1 MNKPIAIIMLLII
14 LYVSFFIVAANIQLA
29 KSEFTGEITI
39 NADGSVTPANSPVTI
54 TGNIYTLT
62 GNIDGSVFLARSN
75 IDFNGA
81 GHSVRGIMG
90 IPSDSN
96 PKNNVTIEN
105 VVVTLS
111 RISDSTGINLYG
123 FYNSKALGNIITN
136 NYFGLQFGASTNN
149 TFRNNQFSQNSI
161 LTLNLNFLS
170 TSSSQD
176 FDNSNLVDG
185 KPIYFWMNKQ
195 DLTVP
200 LDAGLTVLVSST
212 NITVQNLNLTSSGQG
227 ILLLKTMNSTV

>member
-14 LYVSFFIVAANIQLA
+14 LGVSFLMVVVNIQLA

-90 IPSDSN
+90 IPGDSN

-105 VVVTLS
+105 VVVTKS
-111 RISDSTGINLYG
+111 KIYGGYYIGINLYG
-123 FYNSKALGNIITN
+123 FYNSKVLGNSITN
-136 NYFGLQFGASTNN
+136 NDFGLQFGASTNN

-161 LTLNLNFLS
+161 TTLSLTFLS
-170 TSSSQD
+170 ASSSQD

-200 LDAGLTVLVSST
+200 LDAGLAVLVSST
-212 NITVQNLNLTSSGQG
+212 NITVQNLTLTSSGQG
-227 ILLLKTMNSTV
+227 IW